1 MIERNIALLRA
12 LLFTQLYLYVLV
24 TGVFW
29 GTWFSLSRSIA
40 TITPSTFL
48 EIGHTMIRNLGGPMS
63 LLMPTAILSNVAVS
77 VMLYRRSEIRAFG
90 LATAA
95 LVLLL
100 AARLITLTVNVPSD
114 NEIAVWTVTTL
125 PPDWETIRDRWHFY
139 HSLRTFASLLGLGC
153 AFGSVLATPAFMR
166 TTMTDRNNLPRE
178 KGVL

>member
-1 MIERNIALLRA
+1 MTSIATLRA
-12 LLFTQLYLYVLV
+12 ALFIQLYLYALV

-40 TITPSTFL
+40 AITPSTFL

-77 VMLYRRSEIRAFG
+77 VVLYRRREIRALG
-90 LATAA
+90 LAIAA

-100 AARLITLTVNVPSD
+100 AALVITLTVNVPID
-114 NEIAVWTVTTL
+114 DEIAVWTVPTL
-125 PPDWETIRDRWHFY
+125 PPGWETIRDRWHFY

-166 TTMTDRNNLPRE
+166 TTLTDRENMPRE
-178 KGVL
+178 KGTL